1 MDVFQLYRFT
11 SDLGRLITWMDMT
24 EDKLASVT
32 ETSGEDRGQMDASL
46 RDTQAIQSEINRKK
60 PELTALLSNIQVSGV
75 YIMLLLSLFAPT
87 SKTYQPIRPKPS

>member
-60 PELTALLSNIQVSGV
+60 PELTALLSNIQVSGFL
-75 YIMLLLSLFAPT
+75 YYAIC
-87 SKTYQPIRPKPS
+87 